1 MTGLRMA
8 IAADMLADG
17 DRSVSAIAAA
27 VGYRSESAFGR
38 AFRLAT
44 ATTPARFRANARPVG
59 QHGAA
64 RRPAIVRFATEK
76 LTGTAKNQSIHLS
89 HRR

>member
-1 MTGLRMA
+1 
-8 IAADMLADG
+8 MLADG

-44 ATTPARFRANARPVG
+44 ATTPARFRANARP
-59 QHGAA
+59 ATPPKP
-64 RRPAIVRFATEK
+64 RPR
-76 LTGTAKNQSIHLS
+76 IH
-89 HRR
+89 